1 MLNIIMCI
9 QLFILS
15 PTAKTQ
21 FYHPKKPL
29 TIKNVPERDEGMSE

>member
-21 FYHPKKPL
+21 FYHPLKTPYNK
-29 TIKNVPERDEGMSE
+29 ERAGEG